1 MSENKNIEQHYSLDE
16 RPFLEKVRGFCQLVE
31 DRYSPYLTDFL
42 NPREQYI
49 FREIVGGCAQLYS
62 FGGFSNAEKKRL
74 LLCDWIQAYEP
85 SMFKITLFEIAY
97 PHKWAKLTHSQILGV
112 LTHLGIK
119 LDTFGDI
126 INDENGTWQFFV
138 KTELKNYFLE

>member
-1 MSENKNIEQHYSLDE
+1 M
-16 RPFLEKVRGFCQLVE
+16 
-31 DRYSPYLTDFL
+31 
-42 NPREQYI
+42 
-49 FREIVGGCAQLYS
+49 
-62 FGGFSNAEKKRL
+62 

>member
-1 MSENKNIEQHYSLDE
+1 MHNCIA
-16 RPFLEKVRGFCQLVE
+16 LV
-31 DRYSPYLTDFL
+31 
-42 NPREQYI
+42 
-49 FREIVGGCAQLYS
+49 V
-62 FGGFSNAEKKRL
+62 FSNAEKKRL

-85 SMFKITLFEIAY
+85 SMFKITLLKLY

-126 INDENGTWQFFV
+126 TMMRMERGSFC
-138 KTELKNYFLE
+138 